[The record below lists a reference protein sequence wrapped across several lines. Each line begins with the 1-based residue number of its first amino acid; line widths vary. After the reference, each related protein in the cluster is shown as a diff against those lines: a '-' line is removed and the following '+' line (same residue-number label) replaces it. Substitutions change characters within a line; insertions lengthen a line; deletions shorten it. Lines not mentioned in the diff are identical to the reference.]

1 MNIAC
6 LLVVPFAGL
15 LAAGQPPSEFYR
27 VGTGRVDITPEG
39 PIWLAGYGDRKKP
52 SEGVEQHLFAKAL
65 AIRHGEDPPVI
76 LVTADII
83 GFPSRVAEAIAGPI
97 ASELKVPRERVMLVA
112 SHTHTGPV
120 VAGRPVLMF
129 DLESRDLEAV
139 TRFTRGL
146 EDKCFQ
152 AAQEA
157 LLGMRPARVSFGRG
171 TATFAVNR
179 RVFRPGGVDFGVNRD
194 GPVDRDVSVL
204 RVDGTDGQPR
214 AIVFGY
220 ACHCTTLTG
229 DYYRISGD
237 WAGYAEDYLERAH
250 PGATTFFITGCGAD
264 ANPQPRGNL
273 ALAREHGLEMAGA
286 VARVMKEKRL
296 PVAGPITA
304 AFERVELP
312 YAKPPTREEY
322 ERRLKDKSPFVRRH
336 ARAQIETIDRDGK
349 LPSGYPCPVQVW
361 QFGKD
366 LTLAALGGEVVVDY
380 ALRLKREFLG
390 RNLWTAA
397 YANDVFAYV
406 PSVRILLEGGYE
418 ADYNLIYYGL
428 PTRFSNDVEEILVK
442 KVHELIEKASR

>member
-6 LLVVPFAGL
+6 RLVVLLAGL

-27 VGTGRVDITPEG
+27 VGIGRVDITPEG
-39 PIWLAGYGDRKKP
+39 PTWLAGYGDRKKP
-52 SEGVEQHLFAKAL
+52 SEGVEQHLFTKAL
-65 AIRHGEDPPVI
+65 AIRHGDDPPAMLI
-76 LVTADII
+76 TADII
-83 GFPSRVAEAIAGPI
+83 GFPRRVAESIAGRI

-120 VAGRPVLMF
+120 IAGRPVLMF
-129 DLESRDLEAV
+129 DLESRDLDAV
-139 TRFTRGL
+139 TRFTREL
-146 EDKCFQ
+146 ENKCFRV
-152 AAQEA
+152 AQEA
-157 LLGMRPARVSFGRG
+157 LLDVRPARVSFGRG

-179 RVFRPGGVDFGVNRD
+179 RVFRAGGVDFGVNRD
-194 GPVDRDVSVL
+194 GPVDHSVSVL
-204 RVDGTDGQPR
+204 RIDGADGQPR
-214 AIVFGY
+214 AIIFGY

-229 DYYRISGD
+229 ECYRISGD

-250 PGATTFFITGCGAD
+250 PGATAFFITGCGAD
-264 ANPQPRGNL
+264 ANPQPRGDL

-286 VARVMKEKRL
+286 VAQVMKGQHI

-304 AFERVELP
+304 VFERVELL

-322 ERRLKDKSPFVRRH
+322 ERRLKDKSPFIRRH
-336 ARAQIETIDRDGK
+336 ARAQIETIDRGGK
-349 LPSGYPCPVQVW
+349 LPSGYPCPVQAW
-361 QFGKD
+361 QFGKG

-380 ALRLKREFLG
+380 ALRLKREFAG
-390 RNLWTAA
+390 RNLWVAA

-406 PSVRILLEGGYE
+406 PSVRILIEGGYE

-428 PTRFSNDVEEILVK
+428 PTRFSNDVEEVLIK